1 MSTSAEQN
9 SKQSELNS
17 QSSQAMPATNELTI
31 SEVESCDTYRLFD
44 WIQRN
49 LKNQLDD
56 KDKEAFIDSKIDGEA
71 FLDLAGDRASFM
83 SAGITFGA
91 SQNLARLAKNLAELV
106 KGTVAYITH
115 LTQTAS

>member
-1 MSTSAEQN
+1 
-9 SKQSELNS
+9 
-17 QSSQAMPATNELTI
+17 
-31 SEVESCDTYRLFD
+31 
-44 WIQRN
+44 

-91 SQNLARLAKNLAELV
+91 SQNLVRLAKNLANEIIGRKSKYHPLHH
-106 KGTVAYITH
+106 TLHA
-115 LTQTAS
+115 TAS